1 MNQRETEIW
10 LRLNLEGSKEFV
22 RYAMENLVQMKSKF
36 LVPSE
41 YRPEISNPQIL
52 QTLPYLRLVSNTSLV
67 AGLAHSIQ

>member
-1 MNQRETEIW
+1 
-10 LRLNLEGSKEFV
+10 
-22 RYAMENLVQMKSKF
+22 MENLVQMKSKF